1 MTSVTFLDLAEFHRQ
16 FLDEFGTAMENV
28 IRKGRFILGEEV
40 EAFEN
45 EFAAYT
51 GTQHA
56 VGVASGLDALILT
69 LRAWKEQGL
78 LASGDRVLVPAN
90 TFVATILAV
99 TECGLIPVLVEP
111 DPETYNLD
119 PGRLA
124 AALDSRTKAMVV
136 VHLYGQAADMTAICK
151 FCLEHDLLLLEDAA
165 QAHGARIGPTRVGA
179 FGGAAAFSF
188 YPGKNL
194 GALGDGG
201 AITTNDPDLCRI
213 LKSLRNYGS
222 AEKYRNNHV
231 GLNSRL
237 DELQAAFLRIK
248 LRKLD
253 DHNQHRR
260 EIATL
265 YRRNIHHPEV
275 KLPTLRGG
283 EGEHVWHLFVVQ
295 TPDRAALADHLAQ
308 RNVETL
314 VHYPI
319 APHKQEC
326 FRGLLGG
333 YKLEITEQIHQRV
346 LSLPIG
352 PTINDKQAEAVVDG
366 VNSWRGVRK

>member
-1 MTSVTFLDLAEFHRQ
+1 MTSVTFLDLTEFHRQ
-16 FLDEFGTAMENV
+16 FLDEFRTAIENV

-40 EAFEN
+40 EAFES

-51 GTQHA
+51 GTHHA

-69 LRAWKEQGL
+69 LRAWKEQGR
-78 LASGDRVLVPAN
+78 LATGDRVLVPAN
-90 TFVATILAV
+90 TFMATILAV

-119 PGRLA
+119 PRRLIA
-124 AALDSRTKAMVV
+124 SLDSRTKAVIV
-136 VHLYGQAADMTAICK
+136 VHLYGQAADMTSICK

-165 QAHGARIGPTRVGA
+165 QAHGARIRSTRVGA
-179 FGGAAAFSF
+179 FGAAAAFSF

-201 AITTNDPDLCRI
+201 AVTTNDPDLCRL

-222 AEKYRNNHV
+222 HEKYRNNHV

-253 DHNQHRR
+253 EHNEHRR
-260 EIATL
+260 KIASL
-265 YRRNIHHPEV
+265 YRRNIRHPEV
-275 KLPTLRGG
+275 KLPMLRG
-283 EGEHVWHLFVVQ
+283 EESEHVWHLFVVQ
-295 TPDRAALADHLAQ
+295 SPDRVALADHLAQ

-326 FRGLLGG
+326 FRGLLSG
-333 YKLEITEQIHQRV
+333 YKLGITERIHQRV

-352 PTINDKQAEAVVDG
+352 PTVNDQQAEAVVDG
-366 VNSWRGVRK
+366 VNCWLGVRK